1 MAESIKPELFSPLTL
16 AYLGDAVLELI
27 VREHYIRK
35 SNKQVQKYHK
45 DVTAVVSAI
54 SQSAFIDSIESELTE
69 EETAI
74 YHRGRNASVHTKAK
88 HATMAEYKKAT
99 GFEALLGYL
108 YLKNDRERLMKLV
121 RLLLEQHGEEEMSD
135 GSDILI

>member
-135 GSDILI
+135 RSDILI

>member
-74 YHRGRNASVHTKAK
+74 YHRGRNASVHTMAK